1 MEVCMIIIIDGPP
14 ASGKSILVEFLRLRY
29 CINTYSY
36 KRLGLNNVFYA
47 LLLRIAPG
55 LQCCKLE
62 GGRVDLIILVNPNY
76 LVKIS
81 ILTLILEIMY
91 KCIEYFLLLLLAL
104 MNQCLIIDEG
114 VSLGWA
120 NYLNL
125 MLFKKALRPNYV
137 IFLMRFDLNFFHI
150 LSRLHKIY
158 YYFIDRSLEKLEIF
172 WYKRGNTTSYD
183 MRYLLLVRYSFK
195 LFNEISKKYGIK
207 IKINRIYTP

>member
-1 MEVCMIIIIDGPP
+1 VEVCMIIIIDGPP
-14 ASGKSILVEFLRLRY
+14 AGGKSTLVRVLKLRY
-29 CINTYSY
+29 CANTYHY

-62 GGRVDLIILVNPNY
+62 RGRVDPIILVNPNY
-76 LVKIS
+76 LVKMS

-104 MNQCLIIDEG
+104 MNRCLIIDELF
-114 VSLGWA
+114 SLGWA
-120 NYLNL
+120 NYFNL
-125 MLFKKALRPNYV
+125 LLFKKALRPNYV
-137 IFLMRFDLNFFHI
+137 IFLMRFDLKFFHM

-158 YYFIDRSLEKLEIF
+158 YYFIDRSLEKLEMF
-172 WYKRGNTTSYD
+172 WRKRGNATPYD
-183 MRYLLLVRYSFK
+183 VRYLLLVRYSFK
-195 LFNEISKKYGIK
+195 LFSEISRKYGIK

>member
-1 MEVCMIIIIDGPP
+1 MIIIIDGPP
-14 ASGKSILVEFLRLRY
+14 ASGKSTLVRFLKLRY
-29 CINTYSY
+29 CANTYYY

-47 LLLRIAPG
+47 LLLRIAPD
-55 LQCCKLE
+55 LQCCRLK
-62 GGRVDLIILVNPNY
+62 GDRVDPIILVNPTY
-76 LVKIS
+76 LMKMS
-81 ILTLILEIMY
+81 IFTLILEIIY

-158 YYFIDRSLEKLEIF
+158 YYFIDRSLEKLEMF